1 MGGDK
6 ASWAGLV
13 GGRTGNKTNKTT
25 RGTGRSGQGTESR
38 AQTEGC
44 SR

>member
-13 GGRTGNKTNKTT
+13 GGRTGYKANKA
-25 RGTGRSGQGTESR
+25 TGRSRPGTESR
-38 AQTEGC
+38 ARIKGC